1 MHRVLLYQGVRLS
14 MAKKE
19 GIIRT
24 NGFLWPLVGSFVIV
38 TDGGLTGFT
47 GFTGF
52 TMVIWLEIRVMQ
64 TGIP

>member
-38 TDGGLTGFT
+38 TDGGFTGLTGLTGFT
-47 GFTGF
+47 
-52 TMVIWLEIRVMQ
+52 MHS
-64 TGIP
+64 